1 MPIKF
6 ILFDAF
12 GTLLQIPKGRHPYRQ
27 ILKEGIRQG
36 RRPKPD
42 DLRQILTCN
51 LSLNE
56 AAEFFG
62 IKIRPAQMADIQGDL
77 EADLNGITAFED
89 GLQAVESA
97 QAAGIRV
104 AVASNLAAP
113 YGDPVRRLYPTMDAY
128 GFSFAIG
135 AMKPEPFLYRAT
147 CELLGA
153 DTADFFGDNS
163 VVIIG
168 DSPKCDRDG
177 PRDVGIRGFLLNRAG
192 GKDFTSLTD
201 FVNAVL
207 AEQNQP

>member
-1 MPIKF
+1 MTAKQVLLAQIRLLHMSTKF
-6 ILFDAF
+6 VLFDAF
-12 GTLLQIPKGRHPYRQ
+12 GTLLQIPNGRHPYRQ

-42 DLRQILTCN
+42 DLPQILIRN

-62 IKIRPAQMADIQGDL
+62 IKIRPAQMADIQGEL

-153 DTADFFGDNS
+153 DTTDFFGDNS
-163 VVIIG
+163 VVMIG
-168 DSPKCDRDG
+168 DSPRCDRDG
-177 PRDVGIRGFLLNRAG
+177 PKGGVYAGF
-192 GKDFTSLTD
+192 S
-201 FVNAVL
+201 
-207 AEQNQP
+207 